1 MVPYLFLLVADAI
14 EYILD
19 NIRYRRKSLKLPNG
33 QRINNQIF
41 GDNMI
46 LFLIEELTNF
56 SRTMNI
62 LDTHSMILGTKVN

>member
-33 QRINNQIF
+33 QRINNQIL